1 MVTFTNR
8 EENVLKY
15 IVEDFVA
22 TGIPVGSKYLCKQHD
37 LSFSSATIRNIMV
50 KLEDLGLVFQPHV
63 SAGRIPTDSG
73 YRVYVDCLMSI
84 EQISQIERQRVL
96 KDLRKVAKDFHQMLE
111 KSSKILG
118 EISNQ
123 LGIVLM
129 PKMFNGVFI
138 KLELVPISERR
149 ILLVISIKS
158 GLLKTATLE
167 LDFDVTREIL
177 ELTTQILNERLSGLT
192 LDEIRKT
199 INMRLKSVTTGH
211 LGLLSYFKKSANKI
225 FDFDDMQEYYFGGAR
240 NILRQNEFATT
251 EKFDNLMEFLESK
264 KNTIHFFTNLNKS
277 KSCCV
282 SIGSENSYAKL
293 ENFSFVA
300 SDYNYGNV
308 KGVLGI
314 IGPTR
319 MDYPR
324 MISIVN
330 YMSNAI
336 SKFASNRVLRI
347 N

>member
-1 MVTFTNR
+1 MLTFTNR
-8 EENVLKY
+8 EEKVLKY

-22 TGIPVGSKYLCKQHD
+22 TGIPVGSKSLCRRHD
-37 LSFSSATIRNIMV
+37 LHFSSATIRNIMV
-50 KLEDLGLVFQPHV
+50 KLEDLGLLFQPHI
-63 SAGRIPTDSG
+63 SSGRIPTDSG
-73 YRVYVDCLMSI
+73 YRVYVDSLMCI
-84 EQISQIERQRVL
+84 EQISQIERQKVL
-96 KDLRKVAKDFHQMLE
+96 KDLRKAAKDFHLMIE

-129 PKMFNGVFI
+129 PKRVNGVFF
-138 KLELVPISERR
+138 KLELVPISESR

-158 GLLKTATLE
+158 GFLKTVTLE
-167 LDFDVTREIL
+167 LDFEVTREIL

-192 LDEIRKT
+192 LNEIRKT
-199 INMRLKSVTTGH
+199 ISKRLKSVTTGH
-211 LGLLSYFKKSANKI
+211 LGLLSYLKKSANKL
-225 FDFDDMQEYYFGGAR
+225 FDFDDRQEYYFGGTR
-240 NILRQNEFATT
+240 NILRQNEFAAN
-251 EKFDNLMEFLESK
+251 ESIDILMEFLESK
-264 KNTIHFFTNLNKS
+264 KNIIHFFTNLNKS
-277 KSCCV
+277 KSFCV
-282 SIGSENSYAKL
+282 SIGSENSYPKL

-300 SDYNYGNV
+300 TDYNYGNV

-330 YMSNAI
+330 YMSDAI
-336 SKFASNRVLRI
+336 SKVASNGVLSI